1 MVNAV
6 TVFFLLALTCIVINA
21 QWITEKHVEG
31 IIDRDDDYWVVKSM
45 FFFISFNS
53 VHVLV
58 SCFVSQW
65 KSE

>member
-6 TVFFLLALTCIVINA
+6 TVCFLLALACIVING

-45 FFFISFNS
+45 FF
-53 VHVLV
+53 H
-58 SCFVSQW
+58 
-65 KSE
+65 